1 MANNLVLL
9 SDLQAGRSSSSVQDS
24 DHSNLE
30 GGDLEALGH
39 SVNPLPSIPSSS
51 ENSVDRNLSVAVSSR
66 FQKIRTLYLG
76 KLSEAKD
83 EENGLDSGVSVQEE
97 SCCNGEK
104 FLLCMAGEGKNVRRR
119 DVEELADF
127 IVCEPQKD
135 CRLAKRERTV
145 SESEVE
151 EDCSQKAG
159 GEAKGLEREQKEECL
174 NK

>member
-39 SVNPLPSIPSSS
+39 SLNPLPSIPSSS
-51 ENSVDRNLSVAVSSR
+51 ETSVDRNLSVAVSLS
-66 FQKIRTLYLG
+66 